1 MKIQDIWERV
11 SSRGKAGGKR
21 QWLEKRL
28 EIQTRF
34 HLSKTACC
42 ADVYKPRFKSAVLC
56 KAYLAV
62 SLCISL
68 STRDTCPWK
77 TCW

>member
-1 MKIQDIWERV
+1 MKIQDIWGRV
-11 SSRGKAGGKR
+11 TGREKAGGKR

-28 EIQTRF
+28 EIQTRIQ
-34 HLSKTACC
+34 LSKTACW
-42 ADVYKPRFKSAVLC
+42 ADVYKPRFKSTVLC
-56 KAYLAV
+56 RAYLAV
-62 SLCISL
+62 SLCVSL